1 MTAGTHGSTYGG
13 NPMAM
18 ACGNA
23 VLDVM
28 LEDGFLDRVQQV
40 SSHLV
45 QQLQGIV
52 ERHPEVFEEVRGQ
65 GLMLGLKCRLPQGD
79 VAAALR
85 ARQLLTVNAG
95 DNVVRLLP
103 PLIAGPEHVAEAC
116 AIIDAAAGELAA
128 KARAGAKA
136 G

>member
-1 MTAGTHGSTYGG
+1 
-13 NPMAM
+13 M

-28 LEDGFLDRVQQV
+28 LEPGFLDRVQAV
-40 SSHLV
+40 ASHLV
-45 QQLQGIV
+45 QQLHGIV
-52 ERHPEVFEEVRGQ
+52 QRHPAVFEDVRGQ
-65 GLMLGLKCRLPQGD
+65 GLMLGLKCRMPQGD

-85 ARQLLTVNAG
+85 ARGLLTVNAG

-103 PLIAGPEHVAEAC
+103 PLIVEATHVAEAC
-116 AIIDAAAGELAA
+116 AAIEAAAGALAA
-128 KARAGAKA
+128 KAAGQP